1 MMLDRVNLKSSAK
14 KRITRVRESVQFVVA
29 AGTTRF
35 WYLGEGVERGQL
47 IGRTVDGDDIVFAR
61 APGQVVGIQYDVET
75 DELILTVEPL

>member
-1 MMLDRVNLKSSAK
+1 MMLDRVNTSGNLKR
-14 KRITRVRESVQFVVA
+14 RIPRARDSVQFVVA

-35 WYLGEGVERGQL
+35 WSLGEGVERGQL